1 MATFAIT
8 FTVGAQAATVT
19 KTFADAR
26 VVVFL
31 DDLIANYPE
40 VDDGSGGTRPMTREE
55 IGAFH
60 VDKLLMGQVE
70 WAKGLEQ
77 RRLDATVDPATD
89 LEGN

>member
-8 FTVGAQAATVT
+8 FTVGAQTVT
-19 KTFADAR
+19 KTITFADAR
-26 VVVFL
+26 AVVFL

-55 IGAFH
+55 VGNYY
-60 VDKLLMGQVE
+60 VEKLLKGQAA

-77 RRLDATVDPATD
+77 HRLDAIKPVATD

>member
-1 MATFAIT
+1 MATFTIT
-8 FTVGAQAATVT
+8 FTVGAQTATAT
-19 KTFADAR
+19 ISPSDAR
-26 VVVFL
+26 VITFL

-40 VDDGSGGTRPMTREE
+40 VDDGVGGTRPMTRVEV
-55 IGAFH
+55 GDFY

-77 RRLDATVDPATD
+77 RRLDATVPDATD